1 MGVQMVTAI
10 RIIQTILA
18 VGLGI
23 VALIFAVVGV
33 VTNFRHTESGFI
45 TRKTIKATTVYLGLF
60 VITGL
65 LAILIYEPS
74 FLGAVV
80 QGVIL
85 FSFFIGLYLLIGML
99 MVKYLERRRK

>member
-1 MGVQMVTAI
+1 MVI
-10 RIIQTILA
+10 SLRIIQTILA

-23 VALIFAVVGV
+23 VALIFAAVGF
-33 VTNFRHTESGFI
+33 VTNFRHIEGGFI
-45 TRKTIKATTVYLGLF
+45 TRKTIKATTGYLGLF

-74 FLGAVV
+74 FLGGVV
-80 QGVIL
+80 QGIIL
-85 FSFFIGLYLLIGML
+85 FTFIIGLYLLIGML